1 MMASK
6 KQGKRF
12 YKHEALIRYA
22 RMLGFGELHEKI
34 DRETG
39 LHAIIAIHSTKLG
52 PAIGGSRFFHYYA
65 AGPALKD
72 ALRLSYMMTLK
83 AAVSNLPHGGA
94 KAVIIKPDEIKDR
107 KALFE
112 AYGDFVHEMN
122 GRYITAIDVG
132 TSTEDMDIIADRT
145 PYVIG
150 TTKLGTAHSDPS
162 SHTALGV
169 LHSIEAAVK
178 FQMDKDNIEGIRI
191 AIQGA
196 GSVGYHLSGLLS
208 QRGAQITISDPK
220 PEAIQRCIDE
230 FGATGVDINEIYDV
244 PCDIFAPCAMGGTI
258 NADTIKRLQCTM
270 IVGSANNQLAHHRV
284 SELLDE
290 KGILYAPDFV
300 VNSGGLINA
309 AMVYDYQDPSIADA
323 QIAKLYDTMLALFER
338 SKRERKSTTLVAE
351 QVAREKL
358 GWVRH
363 KEKII
368 VE

>member
-1 MMASK
+1 MTSK
-6 KQGKRF
+6 KQGNRF
-12 YKHEALIRYA
+12 YKHEALMRYA
-22 RMLGFGELHEKI
+22 RTLGFGEIHEKI
-34 DRETG
+34 DRKTG
-39 LHAIIAIHSTKLG
+39 LHAIVAIHSTKLG
-52 PAIGGSRFFHYYA
+52 PAIGGSRFFHYHA
-65 AGPALKD
+65 AGAALKD

-112 AYGDFVHEMN
+112 AYGDLVHEMN

-132 TSTEDMDIIADRT
+132 TSTDDMNIIADRT

-150 TTKLGTAHSDPS
+150 ATKFGKADSDPS
-162 SHTALGV
+162 PHTALGV
-169 LHSIEAAVK
+169 MHSIEAAVK
-178 FQMDKDNIEGIRI
+178 FQMDKDNIKDVRV

-196 GSVGYHLSGLLS
+196 GSVGFYLTKLLS
-208 QRGAQITISDPK
+208 QRGAKITISDPK
-220 PEAIQRCIDE
+220 PEAIKRCVNN
-230 FGATGVDINEIYDV
+230 FGANGVSINEIYDV

-258 NADTIKRLQCTM
+258 NSDTIKRLQCKM
-270 IVGSANNQLAHHRV
+270 IVGSANNQLAHHQI
-284 SELLDE
+284 SEILEE

-323 QIAKLYDTMLALFER
+323 QIAKLYDTVLSLFKR
-338 SKRERKSTTLVAE
+338 SKRECKPTTIVAE
-351 QVAREKL
+351 QMAREKL
-358 GWVRH
+358 GWTKR

>member
-1 MMASK
+1 MTVIK
-6 KQGKRF
+6 KRNRF
-12 YKHEALIRYA
+12 YKHEALMRYA
-22 RMLGFGELHEKI
+22 KILGFGEIHEKI
-34 DRETG
+34 DQETG

-52 PAIGGSRFFHYYA
+52 PAIGGSRFFRYHA
-65 AGPALKD
+65 AGAALKD

-83 AAVSNLPHGGA
+83 AAVSDLPHGGA

-150 TTKLGTAHSDPS
+150 ATKSGKADSDPS
-162 SHTALGV
+162 THTALGV
-169 LHSIEAAVK
+169 MHSLEAAVK
-178 FQMDKDNIEGIRI
+178 FQMNKDNVEGIRV

-196 GSVGYHLSGLLS
+196 GSVGYHLAKLLA
-208 QRGAQITISDPK
+208 QRGAQITICDPK
-220 PEAIQRCIDE
+220 HEAIQRCVDE

-244 PCDIFAPCAMGGTI
+244 PCDVFAPCAMGGTI
-258 NADTIKRLQCTM
+258 NTDTIKRLQSTM
-270 IVGSANNQLAHHRV
+270 IVGSANNQLAHRQV
-284 SELLDE
+284 GDLLQE

-309 AMVYDYQDPSIADA
+309 AMVYDYQDPTLADA
-323 QIAKLYDTMLALFER
+323 QIAKLHDTMLGMFER
-338 SKRERKSTTLVAE
+338 SKREQKPTTLIAE
-351 QVAREKL
+351 QIAREKL
-358 GWVRH
+358 GLTQR